1 MKKIAEAVETLIEG
15 HQGLRFA
22 FHHHLLNLSQLARF
36 LRPSIEAQTHK
47 EVTESAVLMNLSRL
61 SKRVAP
67 APGSHEDELVL
78 DKVSV
83 QSGLCSAT
91 LLKTPESHRE
101 LNKVFQR
108 IQSRN
113 GFVTVT
119 EGIREITMIVEA
131 DNLELLLGALSAAP
145 RIVHR
150 NLASVGMTFDSRY
163 LKVKGIL
170 HQLLEEVALQNINV
184 IEVTSTATEFCVF
197 LEQADVQLAFDAIFN
212 RFGRRG

>member
-1 MKKIAEAVETLIEG
+1 MKKISEAVETLIEG
-15 HQGLRFA
+15 HQGLRFS
-22 FHHHLLNLSQLARF
+22 FHHRLLNLSQLARF
-36 LRPSIEAQTHK
+36 LRPSIEAQTQK

-61 SKRVAP
+61 SRRAAP

-101 LNKVFQR
+101 LNRVFQR

-113 GFVTVT
+113 GFITVT
-119 EGIREITMIVEA
+119 EGIREITVIVEA
-131 DNLELLLGALSAAP
+131 ENLELVLGALSAAP

-150 NLASVGMTFDSRY
+150 DLASVGMTFDSRY

>member
-1 MKKIAEAVETLIEG
+1 MKKISEAVETLIEG
-15 HQGLRFA
+15 HQGLRFG
-22 FHHHLLNLSQLARF
+22 FHHRLLNLSQLARF

-61 SKRVAP
+61 SRRAAP
-67 APGSHEDELVL
+67 TPGSHEEELVL

-91 LLKTPESHRE
+91 FLKTPESHRQ
-101 LNKVFQR
+101 LNRVFQR
-108 IQSRN
+108 IRSRN
-113 GFVTVT
+113 GFITVT
-119 EGIREITMIVEA
+119 EGIREITVIVEA
-131 DNLELLLGALSAAP
+131 ENLELLRGA

-150 NLASVGMTFDSRY
+150 NLASVAVTFDSRY

-212 RFGRRG
+212 RFGRRA

>member
-1 MKKIAEAVETLIEG
+1 MKKISEAVETLIEG
-15 HQGLRFA
+15 HPGLRFG
-22 FHHHLLNLSQLARF
+22 FHHRLLNLSQLARF

-61 SKRVAP
+61 SRRAAP
-67 APGSHEDELVL
+67 TPGSHEEELVL

-91 LLKTPESHRE
+91 FLKTPESHRQ
-101 LNKVFQR
+101 LNRVFQR
-108 IQSRN
+108 IRSRN
-113 GFVTVT
+113 GFITVT
-119 EGIREITMIVEA
+119 EGIREITVIVEA
-131 DNLELLLGALSAAP
+131 ENLELLRGA

-150 NLASVGMTFDSRY
+150 NLASVAVTFDSRY

-212 RFGRRG
+212 RFGRRA